1 MNKQIDSIPADTMR
15 ALTQW
20 HWPGNIRELE
30 NFIERAVIL
39 SRGSVLNV
47 PVSELQVP
55 GQPLMPVTAP
65 TPAPARTST
74 PPPSPSRSPVG
85 EARDSKTQT
94 LEDKEREHI
103 LNVLRETKGVLSGAD
118 GAAAR
123 LGLKRSTLQGKM
135 KKLGIDRAA
144 I

>member
-1 MNKQIDSIPADTMR
+1 
-15 ALTQW
+15 
-20 HWPGNIRELE
+20 
-30 NFIERAVIL
+30 
-39 SRGSVLNV
+39 
-47 PVSELQVP
+47 
-55 GQPLMPVTAP
+55 VTAP